1 MNQPQI
7 ASFSR
12 LNQHSLG
19 SRLLLSV
26 LGATL
31 VGLGSMSCVF
41 YRVLENRAKQEIQ
54 SNVSQQVKSI
64 EVELF
69 NVQKYG
75 NATAAAVKTLDQQGI
90 RDAEAYKKLA
100 FNLFQQRPDF
110 ALSAGF
116 GQVPKRLADDRE
128 RYWPY
133 FFVDQ
138 KVEGQVGQPLPAP
151 HQTVRYADVGEV
163 EDYTKLE
170 YYTAPLQTAQG
181 SWLEPYEWYG
191 LSITTNVIPIVD
203 DKQQVIAISAL
214 DISVTA
220 LSDKLKAPAAWGN
233 GYLTILSAKGNLL
246 AYPPDPTKAKK
257 LPTYKDIPDL
267 ASVWTKINQGRGG
280 IIQAEGKYLAYERIA
295 GTDWLMI
302 AVVPQST
309 VLVPVLLVTVGG
321 AVGAGVVL
329 ATVVALFVR
338 RLNRRLQPILEE
350 CQTLAIAKGQQ
361 TAMIVDQTTPI
372 VAGDEI
378 DLLSTSFQRMT
389 SQLKE
394 SFEQLE
400 QRVAERTA
408 ELNQAKEI
416 ADNANQAKSEFLANM
431 SHELRTPLNGILGYA
446 QILARGANPEQKRGV
461 EIIHQCGSHL
471 LTLIND
477 VLDLSKIEARKLE
490 LQLAPLHLP
499 AFLQGVVEICRIR
512 AEQKNL
518 TFVYQPPED
527 LPVGIVA
534 DEKRLRQVLINL
546 LGNAIKFT
554 DRGQVSFDVSV
565 HPLTKTTTQLKFM
578 VQDTGVGMGPEQL
591 EKIFLPFEQVGD
603 NKRQSEGTG
612 LGLAISR
619 RIVEL
624 MDSQIQVQSEFGKG
638 SEFSFTIDVITESDW
653 VQASTDT
660 QAGQITGYGGDRR
673 TVLVVDDHWE
683 NRSVIVNLL
692 EPLGFTVIE
701 AHDGKAGL
709 GQASAS
715 APDLIITDLAMP
727 VMNGW
732 DLLQQLQQDSQLS
745 QIPVLVCSASA
756 FENDRQK
763 SLDIGGSDFL
773 AKPVQAEEL
782 YQLLGKY
789 LQLTWNYA
797 CDSAPAHPQSS
808 APVTWMIPDQLAL
821 RTLVE
826 HADAGY
832 FRGIREEL
840 DKLEQ
845 INPAYQPF
853 VQELRSLT
861 KQFNISKIR
870 TFLQT
875 ALESTQTPTSI

>member
-1 MNQPQI
+1 MKQRT
-7 ASFSR
+7 SFIQ
-12 LNQHSLG
+12 LNRNSLG

-31 VGLGSMSCVF
+31 VGLGSTSYLF

-69 NVQKYG
+69 KVQKYG

-116 GQVPKRLADDRE
+116 GQVPKRLAGDRE

-133 FFVDQ
+133 FFADQ

-151 HQTVRYADVGEV
+151 NESVRYADVGEV

-170 YYTAPLQTAQG
+170 YYTAPLQTEQG
-181 SWLEPYEWYG
+181 SWLEPYAWYG
-191 LSITTNVIPIVD
+191 LSITTNVIPIFD

-220 LSDKLKAPAAWGN
+220 LSEKLKAPAAWGN

-246 AYPPDPTKAKK
+246 AYPPDPAKAQK
-257 LPTYKDIPDL
+257 LPTYQDIPDL
-267 ASVWTKINQGRGG
+267 APIWTKINQGRGG
-280 IIQAEGKYLAYERIA
+280 IIQEQGKYLAYERIA

-309 VLVPVLLVTVGG
+309 VLMPVLLVTVGG

-350 CQTLAIAKGQQ
+350 CQTLAIAKGSQAEATTVQ
-361 TAMIVDQTTPI
+361 TATIAT
-372 VAGDEI
+372 GDEI
-378 DLLSTSFQRMT
+378 DVLSTSFQRMT

-408 ELNQAKEI
+408 ELHQAKEI

-446 QILARGANPEQKRGV
+446 QILARSANPDQKRGV
-461 EIIHQCGSHL
+461 DIIHQCGSHL

-477 VLDLSKIEARKLE
+477 VLDLSKIEARKLD

-499 AFLQGVVEICRIR
+499 SFLQGVVEICRIR

-518 TFVYQPPED
+518 TFVYQPSEN
-527 LPVGIVA
+527 LPIGIVA

-546 LGNAIKFT
+546 LGNAVKFT
-554 DRGQVSFDVSV
+554 DRGQVSLDVLIT
-565 HPLTKTTTQLKFM
+565 PLTATTTQLKFI
-578 VQDTGVGMGPEQL
+578 VRDTGVGMSPEQL

-603 NKRQSEGTG
+603 SKRQSEGTG
-612 LGLAISR
+612 LGLAISC
-619 RIVEL
+619 RIMEL
-624 MDSQIQVQSEFGKG
+624 MDSQIVVQSELGQG

-653 VQASTDT
+653 VQTKTDT
-660 QAGQITGYGGDRR
+660 AAGQITGYGGDRR
-673 TVLVVDDHWE
+673 TILVVDDHWE

-692 EPLGFTVIE
+692 EPLGFSVIE
-701 AHDGKAGL
+701 ANDGKAGL
-709 GQASAS
+709 AQAKAT

-727 VMNGW
+727 VMDGW
-732 DLLQQLQQDSQLS
+732 ELLQQLQQDPQLS
-745 QIPVLVCSASA
+745 QTPVLVCSASA
-756 FENDRQK
+756 FESDRQK
-763 SLDIGGSDFL
+763 SLNIGGSDFL

-782 YQLLGKY
+782 YQQLGKY
-789 LQLTWNYA
+789 LELTWQYA
-797 CDSAPAHPQSS
+797 ATPDPIAEQTTAPSAW
-808 APVTWMIPDQLAL
+808 VIPDSSDLQAL
-821 RTLVE
+821 IT

-861 KQFNISKIR
+861 KQFNITKIR
-870 TFLQT
+870 QFLQG
-875 ALESTQTPTSI
+875 AMESSQSTTLI